1 MNLYDD
7 KKIKNNIIEKE
18 PKPKTKKRQ
27 NKFFKKKL
35 KEHEPSSLNSNLN
48 IYKIIHSKDQKSKK
62 LGQQSSSITTDSMNS
77 YISNQTNKKNN
88 NKCISLFNKSY
99 DYNSFNRKRIDSEI
113 SNNSNNKKCFYIKNE
128 NNEKKKIKIIV
139 KIFRTKIK

>member
-1 MNLYDD
+1 
-7 KKIKNNIIEKE
+7 
-18 PKPKTKKRQ
+18 
-27 NKFFKKKL
+27 
-35 KEHEPSSLNSNLN
+35 
-48 IYKIIHSKDQKSKK
+48 
-62 LGQQSSSITTDSMNS
+62 MNS
-77 YISNQTNKKNN
+77 YISNQINKKNN
-88 NKCISLFNKSY
+88 NKCISLFNKSD